1 MAKTFEKVLTDAQF
15 GAYEESWEI
24 DDRSLL
30 GYDGPPWSITK
41 FMLCGGKQHGVDMV
55 ELDNG
60 EMTISIVPTRG
71 MNVLEASCDDAAL
84 GFESPV
90 REVVHPA
97 YINNVARGGL
107 GWLEGFSELVCRCGL
122 EYNGVPGEDVII
134 DNTGAEAMVPLT
146 LHGTI
151 SNTPASRVWVT
162 VETSSPYRLS
172 VWGDVY
178 DTRMFGPSY
187 MLRTQICTVPG
198 AAEFTVSDEVR
209 NVGGQTAELELLY
222 HCNFGPPLLGK
233 GSRMVAPVKKLSAVN
248 AAALAMVDKW
258 DTYAAPKA
266 GFAEECYFMT
276 LHGDRRGKSAVALVN
291 PGVDLAASIR
301 FSVKELPYL
310 TLWKHTGAVA
320 DGYVTGL
327 EPGTDLPN
335 SRGFEREK
343 GRVVR
348 LPAGKSHRAAITIGL
363 VTGKTKV
370 KALQSEIDAL
380 AKGKKS
386 EMCTQVDPDLS
397 SH

>member
-1 MAKTFEKVLTDAQF
+1 
-15 GAYEESWEI
+15 
-24 DDRSLL
+24 
-30 GYDGPPWSITK
+30 
-41 FMLCGGKQHGVDMV
+41 
-55 ELDNG
+55 
-60 EMTISIVPTRG
+60 
-71 MNVLEASCDDAAL
+71 
-84 GFESPV
+84 
-90 REVVHPA
+90 
-97 YINNVARGGL
+97 
-107 GWLEGFSELVCRCGL
+107 
-122 EYNGVPGEDVII
+122 
-134 DNTGAEAMVPLT
+134 
-146 LHGTI
+146 
-151 SNTPASRVWVT
+151 
-162 VETSSPYRLS
+162 
-172 VWGDVY
+172 
-178 DTRMFGPSY
+178 
-187 MLRTQICTVPG
+187 
-198 AAEFTVSDEVR
+198 
-209 NVGGQTAELELLY
+209 
-222 HCNFGPPLLGK
+222 
-233 GSRMVAPVKKLSAVN
+233 MVAPVKKLSAVN